1 MQLLDGKKV
10 SEETKHKLSK
20 LNSKLTDSEVLE
32 IYDLILSG
40 ERYKI
45 ISEKYNISQA
55 QITSIKQK
63 KTYKW
68 LWN

>member
-1 MQLLDGKKV
+1 MFKNIDMELLNTHPIKKSDLGFHGNLFGGK
-10 SEETKHKLSK
+10 L
-20 LNSKLTDSEVLE
+20 LF
-32 IYDLILSG
+32 G
-40 ERYKI
+40 GF
-45 ISEKYNISQA
+45 NISQS